1 MKGVVLTILTFLATL
16 IVGSLII
23 GITWEVAGHGLIG
36 FIVMAVGVYLMIN
49 LPYRVYQAN
58 KKA

>member
-1 MKGVVLTILTFLATL
+1 MKAFALAAVTFLATL
-16 IVGSLII
+16 IVTSLII

-36 FIVMAVGVYLMIN
+36 FVVMAGSTYLMIN

-58 KKA
+58 KKP